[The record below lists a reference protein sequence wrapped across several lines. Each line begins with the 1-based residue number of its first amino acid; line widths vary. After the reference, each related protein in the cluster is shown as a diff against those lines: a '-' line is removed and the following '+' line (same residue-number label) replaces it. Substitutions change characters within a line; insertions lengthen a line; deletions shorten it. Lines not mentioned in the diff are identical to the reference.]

1 MAPAKQRPISIS
13 SDDRAV
19 LDSQKRLFEQ
29 STGERTDWGRFLG
42 TAVLLGL
49 AAVGIYHLVR
59 ATNRSP
65 QSVDVQCYQCSG
77 NFILAV
83 PRGTGR
89 AIQTTCPHCNA
100 ELVVDIGT
108 PR

>member
-1 MAPAKQRPISIS
+1 MTPAKQRPISIS
-13 SDDRAV
+13 SQDRAV
-19 LDSQKRLFEQ
+19 LDSQKRRFEQ
-29 STGERTDWGRFLG
+29 STGERTDWGSFLA
-42 TAVLLGL
+42 TVALLGL
-49 AAVGIYHLVR
+49 AAAGVYHLVR